1 MASEVFPSVAANT
14 LSRDNFGRSARGL
27 VEASGLD
34 GIDSKS
40 SHYVQFRGA
49 ALVARDLARRQEL
62 C

>member
-40 SHYVQFRGA
+40 SHYV
-49 ALVARDLARRQEL
+49 
-62 C
+62 